1 MLELVGDVLGL
12 LDLAE
17 WRGGVLEAL
26 ARAVP
31 ADYVSINEIAEAPE
45 EIISVVRPELPAKF
59 YPAFAALAHENPLI
73 QRFSTT
79 SEGRPY
85 RFSDVVTM
93 EQLQATALYREVYE
107 PLGIRHQIAF
117 TLPAVPG
124 RIVGIALSRGDP
136 DFTEAERDLLDRARP
151 YLIQTYRNA
160 AAFGAQRAAART
172 EPTAAQL
179 ADGLTRAGLTRRQ
192 ADVVSLVALGASN
205 REAAAR
211 LEISERT
218 VEKHLQRAFAT
229 LGVRTR
235 SGARARA
242 LELLSP
248 TDPQATIGASSPP
261 ISATWS
267 TSPWSSCWHITR
279 ARPASRSAPS
289 RSATS
294 STVPAIHSG
303 PSEAR

>member
-1 MLELVGDVLGL
+1 MTSPEARLLELVGDVLGL

-17 WRGGVLEAL
+17 WRDGVLEAL

-31 ADYVSINEIAEAPE
+31 TDYISINEIAESPE

-59 YPAFAALAHENPLI
+59 YPAFAELAHQNPLI

-79 SEGRPY
+79 TEGRPY

-93 EQLQATALYREVYE
+93 EQLRATALYREVYE

-136 DFTEAERDLLDRARP
+136 DFTDAERDLLDRARP

-160 AAFGAQRAAART
+160 AAFGAQRAART

-179 ADGLTRAGLTRRQ
+179 AAGLTRAGLTRRQ
-192 ADVVSLVALGASN
+192 ADVVGLVALGASN
-205 REAAAR
+205 REAGAR

-229 LGVRTR
+229 LGVGTR

-242 LELLSP
+242 LELL
-248 TDPQATIGASSPP
+248 PP
-261 ISATWS
+261 D
-267 TSPWSSCWHITR
+267 
-279 ARPASRSAPS
+279 
-289 RSATS
+289 
-294 STVPAIHSG
+294 
-303 PSEAR
+303 